1 VSRVRR
7 EDEPKPPEEE
17 EIELVI
23 DKLLERETLLRQQQ
37 K

>member
-1 VSRVRR
+1 VRR
-7 EDEPKPPEEE
+7 EVEPKPPEEE

>member
-1 VSRVRR
+1 MSRVRR

-23 DKLLERETLLRQQQ
+23 DKLERETLLRQQQ
-37 K
+37 

>member
-1 VSRVRR
+1 MSRLRR

-23 DKLLERETLLRQQQ
+23 DKLERETLLRQQQ
-37 K
+37 